1 MVVVWALSSLFRNF
15 VITIVLSVK
24 FDSKYFD
31 CIRIKPDVNF
41 LRRARDPDCEW
52 PGCRNPAHYPAPK
65 GRGREGKYFKF
76 CLDHVRDY
84 NKSYNYFNGMSDSD
98 VAAFQKG
105 NVTGHRPTWSLSLNG
120 RKRAS
125 ENIFAHRLSFDDPFH
140 LFGAGA
146 RRAEPRDFA
155 PAKPVRNAER
165 KCLKAL
171 DLDASA
177 THPEIKSRFIL
188 LVKRHHPDHNGGDR
202 RAEDKLREVIQ
213 AYNYLK
219 QAGLC

>member
-1 MVVVWALSSLFRNF
+1 MFLGF
-15 VITIVLSVK
+15 VNTIIGSVAI
-24 FDSKYFD
+24 DSKYFD
-31 CIRIKPDVNF
+31 CIRVKPDEDL
-41 LRRARDPDCEW
+41 LRRAQNPDCEW
-52 PGCRNPAHYPAPK
+52 PDCRNPAQHPAPR
-65 GRGREGKYFKF
+65 GRGREGQYFNF
-76 CLDHVRDY
+76 CLEHVREY

-98 VAAFQKG
+98 VAAFQEA

-125 ENIFAHRLSFDDPFH
+125 ENIFARGPHGFAHGLAFDDSFQI
-140 LFGAGA
+140 FTAGA
-146 RRAEPRDFA
+146 RRAQPRDSS
-155 PAKPVRNAER
+155 PAKPVRNVER

-177 THPEIKSRFIL
+177 TRHTIKSRFKL

>member
-84 NKSYNYFNGMSDSD
+84 NKLWILLESASRID
-98 VAAFQKG
+98 AAAVQKG
-105 NVTGHRPTWSLSLNG
+105 QVSGHRPTSARSLKR

-125 ENIFAHRLSFDDPFH
+125 
-140 LFGAGA
+140 
-146 RRAEPRDFA
+146 
-155 PAKPVRNAER
+155 
-165 KCLKAL
+165 
-171 DLDASA
+171 
-177 THPEIKSRFIL
+177 
-188 LVKRHHPDHNGGDR
+188 
-202 RAEDKLREVIQ
+202 
-213 AYNYLK
+213 
-219 QAGLC
+219 